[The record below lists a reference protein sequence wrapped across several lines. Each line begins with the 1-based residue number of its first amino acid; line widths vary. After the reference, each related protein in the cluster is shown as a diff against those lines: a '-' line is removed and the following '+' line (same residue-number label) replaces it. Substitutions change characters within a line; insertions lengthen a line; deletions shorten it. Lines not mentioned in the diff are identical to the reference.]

1 MESVIYVFNIIA
13 NIVKE
18 VVNGF
23 FEFFNT
29 IPILFKNISEWSSSL
44 FPTEFL
50 QYVIILIPIV
60 ITLVII
66 KFVRG

>member
-29 IPILFKNISEWSSSL
+29 IPILFKNINEWSTSL
-44 FPTEFL
+44 FPAEFL
-50 QYVIILIPIV
+50 QYIIILIPII
-60 ITLVII
+60 ITLIII